1 MKAHRLA
8 FYLTSIASV
17 VAYGQLECCR
27 RNSRAGCTALYT
39 TSTQTRRDLIAS
51 SVFPVSLL
59 IIHTSPE
66 NAVASVRSLPFL
78 SINEV
83 VQYINHNCNRRFLQS
98 VRSSGYNFLY
108 RGARVNTSSRDEK
121 VSAFIINDLYDLLDP
136 NTYQSTDA
144 AAYFQRLEDKLSAS
158 GYSVKPSNGHL
169 ATTCP
174 QEAAKWGKAVSIWP
188 IGESGVDFIWLAS
201 GGVFWPLSDPS
212 KELEIASE
220 PLQRLDKALQGD
232 AWEIM
237 FRADNGVL
245 AVPAEFD
252 EEMRY
257 LLKHA
262 S

>member
-1 MKAHRLA
+1 M
-8 FYLTSIASV
+8 
-17 VAYGQLECCR
+17 
-27 RNSRAGCTALYT
+27 YT

-51 SVFPVSLL
+51 SVVPVSLL
-59 IIHTSPE
+59 ILHTSPE
-66 NAVASVRSLPFL
+66 NAVASVRSLPFS

-83 VQYINHNCNRRFLQS
+83 VQYINHSCNRRFLQS
-98 VRSSGYNFLY
+98 VRSSCYNFLY
-108 RGARVNTSSRDEK
+108 RGTEINASSRDTE
-121 VSAFIINDLYDLLDP
+121 VSAFIIKDTYDLLDP

-144 AAYFQRLEDKLSAS
+144 VAYFQRLEDKLSLS
-158 GYSVKPSNGHL
+158 GYNVKPSNGHL
-169 ATTCP
+169 ATTC
-174 QEAAKWGKAVSIWP
+174 QKDAAKWGRPMSIWP
-188 IGESGVDFIWLAS
+188 IGDTGVDFIWLAS